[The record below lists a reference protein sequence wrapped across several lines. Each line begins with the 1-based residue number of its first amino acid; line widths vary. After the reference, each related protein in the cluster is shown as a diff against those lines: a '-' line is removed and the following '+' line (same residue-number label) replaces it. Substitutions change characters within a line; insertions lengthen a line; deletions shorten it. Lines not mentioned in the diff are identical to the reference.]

1 MALSGAPVP
10 GTVRGFLSSL
20 LRREVEVLKLA
31 AGGGSPLWD

>member
-20 LRREVEVLKLA
+20 LRREVEVLKPA
-31 AGGGSPLWD
+31 AGGGSPFWD